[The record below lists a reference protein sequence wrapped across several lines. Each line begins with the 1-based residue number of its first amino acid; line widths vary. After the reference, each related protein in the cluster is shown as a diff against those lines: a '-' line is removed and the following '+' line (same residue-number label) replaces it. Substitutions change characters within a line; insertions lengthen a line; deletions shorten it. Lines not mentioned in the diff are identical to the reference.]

1 VKRPLI
7 KSKASAT
14 RIAALTLALGVSL
27 PAEAQVFLRG
37 TTSED
42 PIQRVGP
49 TAGDA
54 ARSSTGAQRAQ
65 SSARGTPP
73 QPAQRA
79 RSASPTR
86 NSGAAQADGAPTGS
100 IEAPQDIRI
109 PQARPRQQNFRSLER
124 PPNTAVRQPT
134 GDQAVAQGLPPIP
147 PSPPRRP
154 LVEADPY
161 APFGLRLGSFQ
172 VFPVIDQ
179 QIGYDDNPLSRTRGQ
194 QRKGAVFSNT
204 AVQLQARS
212 DWARHALSADVQG
225 AYSKYFNV
233 TGADR
238 PEGQATVNGRLDV
251 TRDTAIL
258 MDLRGQISTETP
270 GTVNLTGAASERPLT
285 YQYGAGLG
293 VTQRYNRLAVSAR
306 VGVDRSTFSDTTLST
321 GGTLS
326 QEDRNFTQYGL
337 RLRAGYEITPG
348 MIPFV
353 EVLADQRRRDQQVDA
368 AGFRR
373 DSDGLQLRLGSTFE
387 LSRILTAEVA
397 AGYGGRRYADARLQ
411 ELRGPLF
418 EAGLNWSVSPLTT
431 VRLRGTTEFN
441 ETTVAGSSGAIARRV
456 SLDVSHALLRN
467 LTLTAGVSYTQAN
480 FIGVSIKENNLRGT
494 VGAEYSLNRNL
505 VLRASYAHSRSES
518 SQPNSSISSN
528 IYLFGARLQF

>member
-1 VKRPLI
+1 MKRPLTR
-7 KSKASAT
+7 SKAAAT
-14 RIAALTLALGVSL
+14 GIAALALALGISS

-54 ARSSTGAQRAQ
+54 ERTAVRPLRAQ
-65 SSARGTPP
+65 GSARGTPP
-73 QPAQRA
+73 QPARLA
-79 RSASPTR
+79 RPSTPTR
-86 NSGAAQADGAPTGS
+86 NSGAAQADRETTGG
-100 IEAPQDIRI
+100 IDAPQDIRV

-124 PPNTAVRQPT
+124 PLNTAVRQPT
-134 GDQAVAQGLPPIP
+134 GDQTIGQGLPAIP
-147 PSPPRRP
+147 PPPPRRP

-179 QIGYDDNPLSRTRGQ
+179 QIGYDDNPLSRTQGQ
-194 QRKGAVFSNT
+194 QRKGALFSRT
-204 AVQLQARS
+204 GVQVQARS
-212 DWARHALSADVQG
+212 DWARHSLSADVQG
-225 AYSKYFNV
+225 SYSKFFNI

-238 PEGQATVNGRLDV
+238 PEGQATVNGRIDV

-258 MDLRGQISTETP
+258 MDLRGAIDTETP
-270 GTVNLTGAASERPLT
+270 GTVNLTGSASERPLT

-293 VTQRYNRLAVSAR
+293 VAQRFNRLAVSAR
-306 VGVDRSTFSDTTLST
+306 VGVDRSSFSDTTLST

-337 RLRAGYEITPG
+337 RLRAGYEVTPG

-353 EVLADQRRRDQQVDA
+353 EVLADQRRRDVQVDA

-373 DSDGLQLRLGSTFE
+373 DSDGLQLRLGTTFE
-387 LSRILTAEVA
+387 LSRILTAEVV
-397 AGYGGRRYADARLQ
+397 AGYGGRRYADSRLR

-441 ETTVAGSSGAIARRV
+441 ETTVAGASGAIARRV
-456 SLDVSHALLRN
+456 SLDVTHALLRN
-467 LTLTAGVSYTQAN
+467 LTLTAGVAYTQSN
-480 FIGVSIKENNLRGT
+480 FIGASIKENNLRGT

-505 VLRASYAHSRSES
+505 VLRASYVHSRSES
-518 SQPNSSISSN
+518 TQPNSGISNN